1 MYILLTVLH
10 IFIALGLV
18 ALVLLQRGQGSE
30 IGSAFGSGA
39 SQTVFG
45 SQGAANFLTRTTAV
59 LAAFFFLNS
68 LALAYLSTRSNDD
81 SVMSSVTAP
90 ARSAAPIQSQPA
102 APVQPLP
109 APLPGQG
116 APSQPTGAVPPA
128 GQP

>member
-18 ALVLLQRGQGSE
+18 TLVLLQRGQGSE

-81 SVMSSVTAP
+81 SVMSGVTSP

-102 APVQPLP
+102 APLT
-109 APLPGQG
+109 GQG
-116 APSQPTGAVPPA
+116 APSQSTGAVPPA
-128 GQP
+128 GKP

>member
-18 ALVLLQRGQGSE
+18 TLVLLQRGQGSE

-68 LALAYLSTRSNDD
+68 LALAYLSTRSKDD
-81 SVMSSVTAP
+81 SVMNSVTAP
-90 ARSAAPIQSQPA
+90 ARSAAPIQSQPP
-102 APVQPLP
+102 APVQSLP
-109 APLPGQG
+109 APLTGQD
-116 APSQPTGAVPPA
+116 AASQSTGAVPPA
-128 GQP
+128 GRP